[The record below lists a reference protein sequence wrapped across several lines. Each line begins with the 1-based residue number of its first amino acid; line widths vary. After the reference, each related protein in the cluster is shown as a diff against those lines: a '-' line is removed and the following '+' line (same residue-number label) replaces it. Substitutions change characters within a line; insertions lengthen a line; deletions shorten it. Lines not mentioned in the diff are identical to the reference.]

1 MGLTAHFHHISSP
14 VKTKTNTPAVILR
27 IGAHGKGLLSCWM
40 PGIKCEIVLFPSTI
54 VNSLVLTVVEGTSR
68 SVDLSESS
76 VVQVSVIP
84 VDFSSYQNNRPC

>member
-1 MGLTAHFHHISSP
+1 
-14 VKTKTNTPAVILR
+14 
-27 IGAHGKGLLSCWM
+27 M